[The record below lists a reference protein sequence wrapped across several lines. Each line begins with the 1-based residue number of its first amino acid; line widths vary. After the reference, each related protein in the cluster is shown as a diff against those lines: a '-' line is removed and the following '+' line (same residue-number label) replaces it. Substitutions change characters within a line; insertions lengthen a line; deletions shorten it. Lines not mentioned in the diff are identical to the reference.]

1 MVKHRQLA
9 RQVGAFGDFASESS
23 MDLDNMIFPTGS
35 TFIFGSWICEADN
48 NGKLQGHLLKD
59 PDHHKEFP
67 IFLIILMVL
76 SMFHHR

>member
-9 RQVGAFGDFASESS
+9 RQVRDFGDFASESS

-48 NGKLQGHLLKD
+48 YGKLQGHLLKD
-59 PDHHKEFP
+59 PDHHEEFP
-67 IFLIILMVL
+67 ISITMTD
-76 SMFHHR
+76 